1 MKWLILLGVFGL
13 TACDPVV
20 PPAQT
25 TASMEPAPSE
35 WNAWAAWVEEQRPVG
50 DGQGHGPDVGSDE
63 WAMAI
68 DRNLGISS
76 DGHGPDLKSAEWRMA
91 VESKL

>member
-1 MKWLILLGVFGL
+1 MAVLVFA
-13 TACDPVV
+13 ACEPAT

-25 TASMEPAPSE
+25 TASMAPAPSE
-35 WNAWAAWVEEQRPVG
+35 WNAWAAWVEHQRPVG

-68 DRNLGISS
+68 DRNLGISA
-76 DGHGPDLKSAEWRMA
+76 DGHGPDLKSDEWRMA
-91 VESKL
+91 VETKLRN